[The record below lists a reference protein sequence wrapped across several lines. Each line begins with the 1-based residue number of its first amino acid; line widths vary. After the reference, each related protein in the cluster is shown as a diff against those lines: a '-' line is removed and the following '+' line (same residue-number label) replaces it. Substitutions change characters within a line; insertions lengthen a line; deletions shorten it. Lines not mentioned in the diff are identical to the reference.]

1 MYGLWTCG
9 CERGAKGKLKLHKL
23 AVVEDGGGDG
33 WMVWVEGMHGKT
45 HNERIWY
52 VE

>member
-1 MYGLWTCG
+1 MDVR
-9 CERGAKGKLKLHKL
+9 ESKGKIETALLKL